1 MSPVDDMDS
10 FTPTPSSVQMS
21 LLRYV
26 REKKRGDYWH
36 RHHPDWM
43 ENWLHHRSIR
53 WLDFPFPHVS
63 RRNTPPPVEEYRIQD
78 LCSVEAQA
86 DIIRRRPRCERT
98 RPITICPFRHDLL
111 CSDRQSFR
119 RWLVTDPE
127 NLDEGNADKLAPLL
141 DRHYVGE
148 SLRPFLE
155 NKDAVYEIYSAIR
168 LNELDDVETISIM
181 DEAALEL
188 EEKNWHKVAAKLVY
202 EALIQLGG
210 RPSRPIRSRPIW
222 ESNDIYGRC
231 SGGTD
236 KFWKQYQAGQGQS
249 YYGREEVHEFGEN
262 ETTRVRNTWS
272 KELEQ
277 FAVELRD
284 WQEFRAYQHDARE
297 SQSGP
302 ADAGADTLLQPQDE
316 LLKACRTKLKD
327 WREYRLWHRAAIGA
341 LEQKIEM
348 LRQIYGV
355 HLLNLHGGR
364 KWDPKSQFIRYLD
377 ALPVLKS
384 RLQWVE
390 EQLEEVLSECSSSL
404 STTPLSRRRFEES
417 CEADVKR
424 VYQTLRELGGR
435 PTRAIQSVP
444 NTWDSQP
451 ADAHLSV
458 LRHWENE
465 YQHIEE
471 ELREWKEFL
480 GYYQKLQIVGNE
492 NGQAQ
497 EQHPAHHLG
506 RSSLWP
512 GRWNEFLDH
521 HQDSQMHENLKV
533 QVRGQPLARGSDAL
547 RFWVRLWREFSSQHL
562 QSQADWSTEVQSQK
576 QASAQCLDQSNLW
589 KEYQDFHQVKAD
601 SAQRLV
607 RLWHREV
614 VTDLQDLNAALQRAA
629 AVALEAE
636 STAHGQ
642 KTPESTKIFY
652 AAGCAVKQSYY
663 GLTVSR
669 ARLKEAREHL
679 ELTESCLNTVKHQR
693 AVITEEHVVS
703 KKGVSP
709 SETLVILPEV
719 QLEPDQAMLEKCELR
734 RSSELTVPPS
744 HPVSG
749 KRKERPDTGA
759 ALEGIHLSK
768 KPKIFNPKSSSHRRL
783 DPHVTKPTSLRV
795 KAPARRSCRLLNLRK
810 PRMEK
815 DASISIVD

>member
-1 MSPVDDMDS
+1 MSSIDEMDS
-10 FTPTPSSVQMS
+10 FTPTASSVQMS

-26 REKKRGDYWH
+26 REEERGNWYKY
-36 RHHPDWM
+36 RQDWTKD
-43 ENWLHHRSIR
+43 WLHHRSIR
-53 WLDFPFPHVS
+53 WLDFPYPQVS

-78 LCSVEAQA
+78 LCSVEVQA
-86 DIIRRRPRCERT
+86 DIIRRRP
-98 RPITICPFRHDLL
+98 
-111 CSDRQSFR
+111 S
-119 RWLVTDPE
+119 
-127 NLDEGNADKLAPLL
+127 
-141 DRHYVGE
+141 
-148 SLRPFLE
+148 
-155 NKDAVYEIYSAIR
+155 
-168 LNELDDVETISIM
+168 

-188 EEKNWHKVAAKLVY
+188 EENSWCKVAAKLVY

-222 ESNDIYGRC
+222 ESKGIYGRC

-236 KFWKQYQAGQGQS
+236 KARKQYQAGQGQY

-262 ETTRVRNTWS
+262 ETKWVRNTWE

-284 WQEFRAYQHDARE
+284 WQDFLAYQHDARE
-297 SQSGP
+297 SQQSDP

-316 LLKACRTKLKD
+316 LLKACRTKLKN
-327 WREYRLWHRAAIGA
+327 WREYRLWHRSAIGA
-341 LEQKIEM
+341 LEEKIEM

-355 HLLNLHGGR
+355 HLLNLRGGR
-364 KWDPKSQFIRYLD
+364 WKTPQSEFIQYLD

-390 EQLEEVLSECSSSL
+390 EQLDEVLLECTSSL

-424 VYQTLRELGGR
+424 VYQILRELGGR

-444 NTWDSQP
+444 NTWDPQP

-465 YQHIEE
+465 YQQIEE

-480 GYYQKLQIVGNE
+480 GYYQKLQVVGNE
-492 NGQAQ
+492 NWQAQ
-497 EQHPAHHLG
+497 EQHSAHHPG

-512 GRWNEFLDH
+512 GRWNEFLDR
-521 HQDSQMHENLKV
+521 HQNSQMHENLKV
-533 QVRGQPLARGSDAL
+533 QGRGQPLTRGSDTF

-562 QSQADWSTEVQSQK
+562 QSQADRSTEAQSQK

-589 KEYQDFHQVKAD
+589 NEYQDLHQVKAD

-607 RLWHREV
+607 GLWHREV
-614 VTDLQDLNAALQRAA
+614 ETDLQDVDAALQRAA

-636 STAHGQ
+636 DRAHGQ
-642 KTPESTKIFY
+642 RTPESSKIFR
-652 AAGCAVKQSYY
+652 AAGEAVEYSYY

-669 ARLKEAREHL
+669 ARLKEAQEHL
-679 ELTESCLNTVKHQR
+679 ELTESRLNTVKHQR
-693 AVITEEHVVS
+693 AVIPEEHAVS
-703 KKGVSP
+703 TDGVSP

-719 QLEPDQAMLEKCELR
+719 QLEPDQAILENCELR

-744 HPVSG
+744 HQLSG
-749 KRKERPDTGA
+749 KRKKRPDTGA
-759 ALEGIHLSK
+759 GQEAIHLSK
-768 KPKIFNPKSSSHRRL
+768 KSKTGDRKLSSHQRL
-783 DPHVTKPTSLRV
+783 DPHVPSSTSLRA
-795 KAPARRSCRLLNLRK
+795 KATPRRSCRLLNLRI
-810 PRMEK
+810 PRIKK

>member
-1 MSPVDDMDS
+1 M
-10 FTPTPSSVQMS
+10 
-21 LLRYV
+21 
-26 REKKRGDYWH
+26 
-36 RHHPDWM
+36 
-43 ENWLHHRSIR
+43 
-53 WLDFPFPHVS
+53 
-63 RRNTPPPVEEYRIQD
+63 RIYTD
-78 LCSVEAQA
+78 ASE
-86 DIIRRRPRCERT
+86 IPR
-98 RPITICPFRHDLL
+98 LK
-111 CSDRQSFR
+111 
-119 RWLVTDPE
+119 
-127 NLDEGNADKLAPLL
+127 G
-141 DRHYVGE
+141 
-148 SLRPFLE
+148 
-155 NKDAVYEIYSAIR
+155 
-168 LNELDDVETISIM
+168 LDDVEVYSIT

-188 EEKNWHKVAAKLVY
+188 EENSWPQVAAKLVY

-222 ESNDIYGRC
+222 ESDSIYGRF

-236 KFWKQYQAGQGQS
+236 KTWKQYQAGQVHY

-262 ETTRVRNTWS
+262 EIKSVRNTWVD
-272 KELEQ
+272 ELHQ

-284 WQEFRAYQHDARE
+284 WQEFRAYQRDARE
-297 SQSGP
+297 SQQSGP
-302 ADAGADTLLQPQDE
+302 ADVGADTLLQPQDE
-316 LLKACRTKLKD
+316 LLKAYRTKLKD

-364 KWDPKSQFIRYLD
+364 KWDPKSQMEKYLD

-384 RLQWVE
+384 RLHWVE
-390 EQLEEVLSECSSSL
+390 EQLDEILSECSSSL
-404 STTPLSRRRFEES
+404 STTPLSRRRFEEI

-444 NTWDSQP
+444 NTWDPPP

-480 GYYQKLQIVGNE
+480 GYYQVAGSE
-492 NGQAQ
+492 NGRAQ
-497 EQHPAHHLG
+497 EQHPVHHLG

-521 HQDSQMHENLKV
+521 HQNSQMHENLKV
-533 QVRGQPLARGSDAL
+533 QGRGQPLARGSDAF
-547 RFWVRLWREFSSQHL
+547 RFWVRLWREFSSQQL
-562 QSQADWSTEVQSQK
+562 QSQADRSTEVQSQK
-576 QASAQCLDQSNLW
+576 QASTQCLDQSDLW

-614 VTDLQDLNAALQRAA
+614 VTDLQDLSAALQRAA

-636 STAHGQ
+636 GTAHGQ

-652 AAGCAVKQSYY
+652 AAGCAVEQSYY

-669 ARLKEAREHL
+669 ARLNEAREHL

-693 AVITEEHVVS
+693 AVISEEHAVS
-703 KKGVSP
+703 RKGVSP

-744 HPVSG
+744 HQVSG

-759 ALEGIHLSK
+759 GLEGIHLSK
-768 KPKIFNPKSSSHRRL
+768 KSKMINTNLKPSSHRRL
-783 DPHVTKPTSLRV
+783 DPHVTNPTSLRV

-810 PRMEK
+810 PRFEK
-815 DASISIVD
+815 DVSISLVD

>member
-1 MSPVDDMDS
+1 M
-10 FTPTPSSVQMS
+10 
-21 LLRYV
+21 
-26 REKKRGDYWH
+26 
-36 RHHPDWM
+36 
-43 ENWLHHRSIR
+43 
-53 WLDFPFPHVS
+53 
-63 RRNTPPPVEEYRIQD
+63 RIY
-78 LCSVEAQA
+78 
-86 DIIRRRPRCERT
+86 
-98 RPITICPFRHDLL
+98 
-111 CSDRQSFR
+111 
-119 RWLVTDPE
+119 TD
-127 NLDEGNADKLAPLL
+127 A
-141 DRHYVGE
+141 
-148 SLRPFLE
+148 
-155 NKDAVYEIYSAIR
+155 SAIPR
-168 LNELDDVETISIM
+168 LNELDDVETISIR

-188 EEKNWHKVAAKLVY
+188 EENSWPKVAAKLVY

-222 ESNDIYGRC
+222 KPYNIYGRC

-236 KFWKQYQAGQGQS
+236 KTRKQYQAGQGQS

-262 ETTRVRNTWS
+262 ETKWVRNTWS

-284 WQEFRAYQHDARE
+284 WQEFRAYQQDARE
-297 SQSGP
+297 SQLSGP

-341 LEQKIEM
+341 LEEEIEM

-355 HLLNLHGGR
+355 HLLNIRGSR
-364 KWDPKSQFIRYLD
+364 WVNPQSQLIRYLD

-390 EQLEEVLSECSSSL
+390 EQLDEVLSECSSSL
-404 STTPLSRRRFEES
+404 STTPLSRRRFEDS

-424 VYQTLRELGGR
+424 VYQILRELGGR

-444 NTWDSQP
+444 NTWDPQP

-480 GYYQKLQIVGNE
+480 GYYQKIQVVVNE

-497 EQHPAHHLG
+497 ERHPAHHLG

-533 QVRGQPLARGSDAL
+533 QGQGQPLARGWDAF
-547 RFWVRLWREFSSQHL
+547 RFWRRLWREFSSQHL

-589 KEYQDFHQVKAD
+589 KEYQDLHQVKAD

-607 RLWHREV
+607 GLWRREV
-614 VTDLQDLNAALQRAA
+614 ETDLRNLDAALQRAA

-636 STAHGQ
+636 CMVHGQ
-642 KTPESTKIFY
+642 RTTPESSKIFH
-652 AAGCAVKQSYY
+652 AAGGAVEQSYY

-669 ARLKEAREHL
+669 ARLKEAQEHL
-679 ELTESCLNTVKHQR
+679 ELTENRLNTVKHQR
-693 AVITEEHVVS
+693 AIIPEEHAVS
-703 KKGVSP
+703 TNGVSP

-719 QLEPDQAMLEKCELR
+719 QLEPDQAMLENCELR
-734 RSSELTVPPS
+734 RSGELTVPPS
-744 HPVSG
+744 HQVSG

-759 ALEGIHLSK
+759 ALEGIHQSK
-768 KPKIFNPKSSSHRRL
+768 KFKIINTNRKLSSHRRL
-783 DPHVTKPTSLRV
+783 DPHVTNPTSLRI
-795 KAPARRSCRLLNLRK
+795 KAPARRSCRSLNLRK

-815 DASISIVD
+815 DASISLVD